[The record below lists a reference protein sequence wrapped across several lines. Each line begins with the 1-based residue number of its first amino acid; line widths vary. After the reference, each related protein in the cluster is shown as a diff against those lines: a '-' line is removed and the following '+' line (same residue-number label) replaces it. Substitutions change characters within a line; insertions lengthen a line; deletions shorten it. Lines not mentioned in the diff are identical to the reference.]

1 MLANCRIVLVRPHYP
16 GNVGATARVMRN
28 FGLCDLA
35 LVEPVAD
42 WNNLESRRMATHSQS
57 ILDSACVVATL
68 DEALAD
74 CRVVLA
80 TSGKVAGLYRENS
93 YGRPDEMLPR
103 VVKALPDGPCA
114 LVFGPEPHGLSNEEI
129 ARCHGV
135 IRILTD
141 PDYPA
146 LNLAQAVA
154 ICTCEL
160 RHQWLLLQDTANV
173 ATHKIASFEEQERM
187 FAHLKEALEAVHFL
201 FGSKAEP
208 LMHAVRQLIVR
219 ANPSS
224 SEVKILHGLARQLLY
239 LARSNQ
245 GTDSPLPAT
254 DDSRG

>member
-1 MLANCRIVLVRPHYP
+1 MLSNCRIVLVRPHYP

-28 FGLCDLA
+28 FGLSDLA

-42 WNNLESRRMATHSQS
+42 WNTLESRRMATHSQS
-57 ILDSACVVATL
+57 ILDSARVVTTL
-68 DEALAD
+68 DQALTE

-93 YGRPDEMLPR
+93 YGRPDEMMPR
-103 VVKALPDGPCA
+103 VVAALPEGPCA

-141 PDYPA
+141 PEHSA

-154 ICTCEL
+154 ICVGEL
-160 RHQWLLLQDTANV
+160 RRQWMLAQDTAT
-173 ATHKIASFEEQERM
+173 APTQKIATFEEQERM

-201 FGSKAEP
+201 FGAKAEP
-208 LMHAVRQLIVR
+208 LMHAVKQLIVR
-219 ANPSS
+219 ANPSP
-224 SEVKILHGLARQLLY
+224 SEVRILHGLARQILWF
-239 LARSNQ
+239 A
-245 GTDSPLPAT
+245 GKKTDEDEPSSA
-254 DDSRG
+254 

>member
-28 FGLCDLA
+28 FGLSDLA

-42 WNNLESRRMATHSQS
+42 WNNLESRRMAAHSQS
-57 ILDSACVVATL
+57 VLDSARIVNTL
-68 DEALAD
+68 GEALVD
-74 CRVVLA
+74 CRVILA
-80 TSGKVAGLYRENS
+80 TSAKVAGLYRENA

-103 VVKALPDGPCA
+103 IVMALPEGPCA

-141 PDYPA
+141 PDCPA

-160 RHQWLLLQDTANV
+160 RHQWLLAQDTSNV
-173 ATHKIASFEEQERM
+173 PTQKIATFEEQERM

-201 FGSKAEP
+201 FGTKGEP

-219 ANPSS
+219 ANPSP
-224 SEVKILHGLARQLLY
+224 SEVRILHGLARQLLWFHKHGVQPDPD
-239 LARSNQ
+239 AE
-245 GTDSPLPAT
+245 
-254 DDSRG
+254 SRGD

>member
-1 MLANCRIVLVRPHYP
+1 MLSNCRIVLVRPHYP

-28 FGLCDLA
+28 FGLSDLA
-35 LVEPVAD
+35 LVEPVAE

-57 ILDSACVVATL
+57 VLDSARVVASL
-68 DEALAD
+68 DEALVD

-80 TSGKVAGLYRENS
+80 TSGKVAGLYRENA

-103 VVKALPDGPCA
+103 IVRVLTDGPCA
-114 LVFGPEPHGLSNEEI
+114 LVFGPEPHGLSNAEI

-141 PDYPA
+141 PECPA

-160 RHQWLLLQDTANV
+160 RRHWLLAQDTANIPTQRV
-173 ATHKIASFEEQERM
+173 AAFEDQERM
-187 FAHLKEALEAVHFL
+187 FAHLKEALEAAHFL

-219 ANPSS
+219 ANPSP
-224 SEVKILHGLARQLLY
+224 SEVRILHGLARQLLWTV
-239 LARSNQ
+239 AHGPGNPNA
-245 GTDSPLPAT
+245 D
-254 DDSRG
+254 